1 MINFSSLRGKVGNFL
16 RIILR
21 LFPYRGTLP
30 ILQGPVKGKLWKRV
44 FGNDGYWLGS
54 YEMEVQKT
62 FIKYVKEASVV
73 YDIGANAGFFIL
85 LASSLAKNG
94 KVYGFEPDTR
104 NLKMLKWV
112 VNKNKI
118 SNVEIFD
125 FAISDN
131 NGELKFLQKENS
143 SLSKIDSNGSTIVK
157 CRTIDSL
164 VENKEILPPNF
175 IKIDTEGHT
184 DNVLQGAKK
193 TIIKTKP
200 IMVVETSSFSF
211 LKSLGYKCR
220 KLDEGG
226 NFLFYIKPL

>member
-1 MINFSSLRGKVGNFL
+1 
-16 RIILR
+16 
-21 LFPYRGTLP
+21 
-30 ILQGPVKGKLWKRV
+30 
-44 FGNDGYWLGS
+44 
-54 YEMEVQKT
+54 
-62 FIKYVKEASVV
+62 
-73 YDIGANAGFFIL
+73 
-85 LASSLAKNG
+85 
-94 KVYGFEPDTR
+94 
-104 NLKMLKWV
+104 MLKWV

-184 DNVLQGAKK
+184 DNVL
-193 TIIKTKP
+193 
-200 IMVVETSSFSF
+200 
-211 LKSLGYKCR
+211 
-220 KLDEGG
+220 
-226 NFLFYIKPL
+226 